1 VSAARKTRAT
11 VRTRALLLRRTE
23 HGEAD
28 LVLALFTESEGRV
41 SALARG
47 ARKSQKRFGGALE
60 PFHTLRVE
68 MDEPASGELHALREA
83 ALDTARLNLTSSL
96 DRMDAAGH
104 ALAWVRAGSPPR
116 IAEPAVWKATTTLLE
131 RLDAEGSVN
140 ARLVLA
146 EQGLALLGAFG
157 WGLDLER
164 CVRCGKPC
172 EPGKAAMVEPS
183 KGGLIC
189 RACGGAH
196 LRLGGAARARMA
208 AGALEPGDV
217 DLTLDVIERALRAH
231 AGMT

>member
-1 VSAARKTRAT
+1 VRGARKA
-11 VRTRALLLRRTE
+11 RTSQKTSALLLRRVE
-23 HGEAD
+23 HGESD

-68 MDEPASGELHALREA
+68 LDDPSSGELHAVREA
-83 ALDTARLNLTSSL
+83 AIETPRLALTTKL

-104 ALAWVRAGSPPR
+104 ALGWVRLGAPPR
-116 IAEPAVWKATTTLLE
+116 IAEPAVWKAIVTLLD
-131 RLDAEGSVN
+131 RLDAPGDVN

-172 EPGKAAMVEPS
+172 QPGKAAMVDPL
-183 KGGLIC
+183 KGGLVC
-189 RACGGAH
+189 RSCGGAH
-196 LRLGGAARARMA
+196 LRLVGAARGRIAAAR
-208 AGALEPGDV
+208 LEAPDV
-217 DLTLDVIERALRAH
+217 DVTIDMVERALRAH
-231 AGMT
+231 AGMK